1 MSRRNSPSPNRSLD
15 DYASEKLPSNLDETI
30 RIVQNLL
37 NETDDFIVR
46 RFQVF
51 GRTPAA
57 LFYFSDLSN
66 QVIINQNIL
75 QPLMQGPRH
84 LVDAEVD
91 PKRLKSVIAD
101 EALIHGECVLSADA
115 YFVLDAILQGRAVV
129 AVDGVDQA
137 FVIGSPNVPKR
148 SIAQPP
154 TEQTIQGPREGFIEP
169 LIFNLGLLRYRLPT
183 PDLRIKLMRVGRIT
197 KSKVAVCYLEGIVN
211 PDLVKEVTRRL
222 KSIDIDGI
230 LDSGF
235 LEQLIEDNHWSPFP
249 QIQNTEKPDRAVG
262 QMIEG
267 RVIVLVDGSPFA
279 LICPT
284 VFVQFYQSSE
294 DYSSRFL
301 QGSFSRLA
309 RVIALLFSLI
319 TPSLYVAIISFNPEL
334 IPTEFAIAVAGGR
347 AGVPFPSVV
356 EVLVMEISMEVL
368 REATI
373 RLPQQVGGALSI
385 VGVLVIGQAAV
396 SAGFASPITVVVI
409 ALTTI
414 GSFAT
419 PAYNAAFALRMLRFP
434 LIFLAGMFGLYGI
447 VVGLI
452 LIGNHALSLRSFGV
466 PYLTPA
472 VPGNLSGLKDL
483 LIRGPL
489 WWMKT
494 RPSLLQ
500 TEDESRV
507 GQETVEYQGAKTRNV
522 MDPKAI
528 DEKKEGNADEAGESD
543 HGGPSDL
550 DSR

>member
-1 MSRRNSPSPNRSLD
+1 MSRRNSPSPNRTLE
-15 DYASEKLPSNLDETI
+15 DYASEKLPTTLDETI

-66 QVIINQNIL
+66 QENINQDIL
-75 QPLMQGPRH
+75 KPLMQGPLH
-84 LVDAEVD
+84 LVDAD
-91 PKRLKSVIAD
+91 IDSKRLKAVIAE
-101 EALIHGECVLSADA
+101 EALIHGECVLSADV
-115 YFVLDAILQGRAVV
+115 YFVLDAVLQGRAVV
-129 AVDGVDQA
+129 AVDGVDEA

-148 SIAQPP
+148 SIVQPP

-183 PDLRIKLMRVGRIT
+183 PDLRIKIIRVGRIT

-222 KSIDIDGI
+222 QNIDIDGI

-267 RVIVLVDGSPFA
+267 RVVVLVDGSPFA

-356 EVLVMEISMEVL
+356 EVLIMEISMEVL

-434 LIFLAGMFGLYGI
+434 LIFLSGMFGLYGI

-452 LIGNHALSLRSFGV
+452 LIGNHALSLKSFGV

-472 VPGNLSGLKDL
+472 VPGNMSGLKDL

-489 WWMKT
+489 WWMKK

-500 TEDESRV
+500 TKDDSRV
-507 GQETVEYQGAKTRNV
+507 GQRTVDNQGAATRNV

-528 DEKKEGNADEAGESD
+528 DEQKEAKSDETGESD
-543 HGGPSDL
+543 HGRSSDL

>member
-1 MSRRNSPSPNRSLD
+1 MSLRNASSPNRTLE
-15 DYASEKLPSNLDETI
+15 DYAQEKVPTSLAETI
-30 RIVQNLL
+30 RLAKDLL
-37 NETDDFIVR
+37 SETDDFIIR
-46 RFQVF
+46 RFRVF

-57 LFYFSDLSN
+57 LLYFSDLSN
-66 QVIINQNIL
+66 QMIINQDIL

-84 LVDAEVD
+84 LADAEVE
-91 PKRLKSVIAD
+91 PGRLKQVIAD
-101 EALIHGECVLSADA
+101 EALIHGECVLSSDM
-115 YFVLDAILQGRAVV
+115 YFILDAVLQGRAVV
-129 AVDGVDQA
+129 VVDGLDEA

-148 SIAQPP
+148 SIVQPP

-197 KSKVAVCYLEGIVN
+197 KSKVAVCYLEGITN
-211 PDLVKEVTRRL
+211 PELVKEVRRRL
-222 KSIDIDGI
+222 ESIDIDGI

-249 QIQNTEKPDRAVG
+249 QIQNTEKPDRAVA

-356 EVLVMEISMEVL
+356 EVLIMEISMEVL

-489 WWMKT
+489 WWMKK

-500 TEDESRV
+500 AEDIGRV
-507 GQETVEYQGAKTRNV
+507 GPRTVENKGVPARNV
-522 MDPKAI
+522 LDPNTI
-528 DEKKEGNADEAGESD
+528 DGKESTNDETAESD
-543 HGGPSDL
+543 HRGSSDI
-550 DSR
+550 DPR

>member
-1 MSRRNSPSPNRSLD
+1 MSHRKRPSPNRTLEK
-15 DYASEKLPSNLDETI
+15 YARERLNPDLEHTI
-30 RIVQNLL
+30 RIVQDLL
-37 NETDDFIVR
+37 KDTDDFIIR

-57 LFYFSDLSN
+57 MFYFSDLSN
-66 QVIINQNIL
+66 QLVINQNIL

-84 LVDAEVD
+84 LEGAEVE
-91 PKRLKSVIAD
+91 PSRLKRVIEE
-101 EALIHGECVLSADA
+101 EALIHGECLLSSDT
-115 YFVLDAILQGRAVV
+115 YFILDAILQGRAVV
-129 AVDGVDQA
+129 AVDGLDEA
-137 FVIGSPNVPKR
+137 FVVGSPNIPKR
-148 SIAQPP
+148 AVAQPP
-154 TEQTIQGPREGFIEP
+154 TEQTIQGPREGFVEP
-169 LIFNLGLLRYRLPT
+169 LIFNLGLIRYRLPT
-183 PDLRIKLMRVGRIT
+183 PDLRINIMRVGRIT
-197 KSKVAVCYLEGIVN
+197 KSKVAICYLDGITN
-211 PDLVKEVTRRL
+211 PDLVDEVKRRL
-222 KSIDIDGI
+222 KAIDIDGI

-249 QIQNTEKPDRAVG
+249 QIQNTEKPDRAVA

-279 LICPT
+279 LIAPT

-452 LIGNHALSLRSFGV
+452 LIGNHALSLKSFGV

-472 VPGNLSGLKDL
+472 VPGSWKGMKDL
-483 LIRGPL
+483 LVRSPL
-489 WWMKT
+489 WWMT
-494 RPSLLQ
+494 ERPTLLQ
-500 TEDESRV
+500 AEDDSRV
-507 GQETVEYQGAKTRNV
+507 GQQTMSNQGVETHNV
-522 MDPKAI
+522 LDPKAI
-528 DEKKEGNADEAGESD
+528 DGKESSANENEKRHHGHSSD
-543 HGGPSDL
+543 RDT
-550 DSR
+550 R